1 MNEIGRIEEVM
12 QIIKIRHMLEYI
24 DGDVTQQDIVDY
36 KERFSALKSARDV
49 LREKLERS
57 KGCVWC
63 KEDNK
68 VTHNGEHLCFFCSY
82 CGRRLKVEPY
92 CPDCGTKMEGK
103 QDE

>member
-12 QIIKIRHMLEYI
+12 RIIKTRHMLEYI
-24 DGDVTQQDIVDY
+24 DGNVTQQDIVDY
-36 KERFSALKSARDV
+36 KERFSALKSARDA

-68 VTHNGEHLCFFCSY
+68 VFHDGQHFHMFCSY
-82 CGRRLKVEPY
+82 CGRRLEVEP
-92 CPDCGTKMEGK
+92 
-103 QDE
+103 